1 VAGGFVAAVVLS
13 ANGYATYQRNKAWKT
28 EESLWHDV
36 VMKSPGNA
44 RGLMNYGN
52 TLMAKGDYTGALDY
66 FHRAQALAPFYPV
79 LFVNLGVVEGATGQ
93 VLEAEQHFKEAL
105 RLAPSNPDCYTYYA
119 RWLLTQSRANDALP
133 LLRKAVELGPADI
146 SARDLLT
153 KAEAEKAGAPATQT
167 AEFYLALSLER
178 YRAKRYEEAI
188 DACRSALALKPDY
201 AEAWNNIGASYNE
214 LGQYDLAISA
224 CEQALRY
231 KPDFALARNNLEFA
245 RQRMKPSGK

>member
-1 VAGGFVAAVVLS
+1 
-13 ANGYATYQRNKAWKT
+13 
-28 EESLWHDV
+28 
-36 VMKSPGNA
+36 M
-44 RGLMNYGN
+44 
-52 TLMAKGDYTGALDY
+52 
-66 FHRAQALAPFYPV
+66 
-79 LFVNLGVVEGATGQ
+79 
-93 VLEAEQHFKEAL
+93 
-105 RLAPSNPDCYTYYA
+105 
-119 RWLLTQSRANDALP
+119 
-133 LLRKAVELGPADI
+133 
-146 SARDLLT
+146 
-153 KAEAEKAGAPATQT
+153 KAGAPARQT
-167 AEFYLALSLER
+167 AEFYLALSLDR